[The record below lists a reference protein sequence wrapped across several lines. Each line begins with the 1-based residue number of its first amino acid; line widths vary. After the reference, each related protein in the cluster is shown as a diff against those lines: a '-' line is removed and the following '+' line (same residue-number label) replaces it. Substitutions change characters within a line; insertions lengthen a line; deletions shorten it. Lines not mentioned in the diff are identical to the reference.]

1 SGRLRH
7 SSASAGRRASRSIR
21 SPVLNAL
28 RQFTYTDS
36 CTVSTPSIAHAHSS
50 GGADAPAVRTP
61 HRHSL
66 DVDRLNL
73 SAHRVGVRRALAS
86 DARDAPPAIE
96 LLRWTPRITG
106 RRYVAGTHL
115 EV

>member
-1 SGRLRH
+1 
-7 SSASAGRRASRSIR
+7 SSASVGRRASRAIR

-28 RQFTYTDS
+28 RQFTYTAS
-36 CTVSTPSIAHAHSS
+36 CTVSTPSITHAHSS

-73 SAHRVGVRRALAS
+73 SAHCVGVRRALAS
-86 DARDAPPAIE
+86 DARDAPAIE

-106 RRYVAGTHL
+106 RRDVARTHL
-115 EV
+115 EVGGTR